1 MKRCQKHFKCFLM
14 LISLSSFLNPQR
26 AFGFGKLFSVRV
38 AVDESDGD
46 HQKKEKPHSH
56 HHHHGCECSECCDD
70 DDDGFFSQLFT
81 AGITSPW
88 WGPPIALADN
98 SAESGK
104 FLSTPYENSHH
115 GLMDIEPFGQL
126 DSQDVQ
132 FRFLADYGSDFS
144 GLTRIGGQFEVDTA
158 SRLGFETSWNQFQE
172 DLGTTTDELWLGD
185 ANITWRF
192 AQNEAMQFH
201 TGVGLN
207 WLNAATNTDTGF
219 NFTYGFDLF
228 PIKPWVFRGTMDL
241 GRIGDTSRVHFR
253 GDVGLVWKHF
263 EIFTGYNLERISN
276 VNLQGVSAGIQFR
289 F

>member
-1 MKRCQKHFKCFLM
+1 MKHQNRFQCVLM
-14 LISLSSFLNPQR
+14 FFSFSCIFSPQYT
-26 AFGFGKLFSVRV
+26 FGFGKLASVSS
-38 AVDESDGD
+38 AVDESDGEIR
-46 HQKKEKPHSH
+46 EKDKSHSH
-56 HHHHGCECSECCDD
+56 HHHHGCNCSECCDD
-70 DDDGFFSQLFT
+70 DNDGFFSKLF
-81 AGITSPW
+81 ALGITSPW
-88 WGPPIALADN
+88 WIPPIALADN

-104 FLSTPYENSHH
+104 FLSTPYQNNHH
-115 GLMDIEPFGQL
+115 GLMDIEPFGEFN
-126 DSQDVQ
+126 SQQVQ

-144 GLTRIGGQFEVDTA
+144 GLTRIGGQFKVDTA

-207 WLNAATNTDTGF
+207 WLNDASNTDTGF

-228 PIKPWVFRGTMDL
+228 PVKPWVFRGTMDL
-241 GRIGDTSRVHFR
+241 GRLGDTSRVHFR

-263 EIFTGYNLERISN
+263 EIFTGYNFERISN